1 MSNYQLYQLPNGEYI
16 DPCEVSSVAI
26 EEACERGTGNAVLV
40 WLNNKTYFEIKAQDN
55 SQARAVKDKIVTEIN
70 TARRAFKE

>member
-16 DPCEVSSVAI
+16 DPCEVSSVAVND
-26 EEACERGTGNAVLV
+26 RGTGNAVLV

>member
-16 DPCEVSSVAI
+16 DPCEVSSVAVND
-26 EEACERGTGNAVLV
+26 RGTGNAVLV

-70 TARRAFKE
+70 TARRASKE

>member
-16 DPCEVSSVAI
+16 DPCEVSSVAVND
-26 EEACERGTGNAVLV
+26 RGTGNAVLV

-70 TARRAFKE
+70 IVRRASKE

>member
-16 DPCEVSSVAI
+16 DPCEVSSVAVND
-26 EEACERGTGNAVLV
+26 RGTGNAVLV
-40 WLNNKTYFEIKAQDN
+40 WLNNNTYFEIKAQDN